1 MQKLVF
7 LLEEE
12 SMREV
17 LEVILPKIIP
27 QNILFQCIPHQGKSH
42 LRKSIPHKL
51 ASWKEQGVQ
60 FVIVHDQ
67 DTADCYVVKNELF
80 DLVPKAKRTDTLIR
94 IACTELESWFLGD
107 FGAIEKGF
115 NINLTAKKSKALFRN
130 PDSIANAKQELRK
143 IIPRYQPITGSQ
155 IIARYMD
162 IAINKSGSF
171 QAFVTG
177 VRRLCGE
184 KEGAPNA

>member
-7 LLEEE
+7 LLEEQ
-12 SMREV
+12 SMKEV
-17 LEVILPKIIP
+17 LEVILPKILP

-42 LRKSIPHKL
+42 LRKSIPNKL
-51 ASWKEQGVQ
+51 AGWKEPDVR

-67 DTADCYVVKNELF
+67 DSADCRTVKHDILALTLNTMR
-80 DLVPKAKRTDTLIR
+80 PDTLIR

-107 FGAIEKGF
+107 FNAIEKGF
-115 NINLTAKKSKALFRN
+115 NINLTAKRNKAFFRN
-130 PDSIANAKQELRK
+130 PDSIQNAKQELEK
-143 IIPRYQPITGSQ
+143 LIPKYQPITGSR

-162 IAINKSGSF
+162 IGTNKSGSF

-184 KEGAPNA
+184 KAGVNNA